1 MCIDPLVILR
11 KVLKTQPDR
20 ITCTIHD
27 AWRDEILVVVG
38 RREAGSERPDIGS
51 GIGVDESI
59 GYARERGV
67 TVQRTRI
74 PMDNTPAISQSSSP
88 IEIVGVRERHLTEG
102 D

>member
-1 MCIDPLVILR
+1 MCINPLVIFR
-11 KVLKTQPDR
+11 KILETQSDR
-20 ITCTIHD
+20 IIRAIHN
-27 AWRDEILVVVG
+27 AWRDEVLVVVG
-38 RREAGSERPDIGS
+38 CREAGSERPDIGS

-59 GYARERGV
+59 GHARERGV